1 MAERRLN
8 NACDVRRYLAN
19 LINRVEG
26 GKTDAGQ
33 AKTLG
38 YLCSLLLR
46 ALETSDLEKR
56 IEELEKKLT

>member
-8 NACDVRRYLAN
+8 NSCDVRRYLAN

-26 GKTDAGQ
+26 GKAEVSK